1 MNTTNLSVRVD
12 ATLKKDVEQCL
23 DDMGMNLSTAINIY
37 LKQIVRQ
44 RAIPFPVSAAPVPNR
59 ETLAAIAEGERIA
72 ADPNVK
78 GYRDITTL
86 FEALKS

>member
-1 MNTTNLSVRVD
+1 MNTANLSVRVD
-12 ATLKKDVEQCL
+12 ATLKKEVEQCL

-44 RAIPFPVSAAPVPNR
+44 RAIPFAVSAAPVPNR

-72 ADPNVK
+72 ADPDVK
-78 GYRDITTL
+78 GYRDMATL
-86 FEALKS
+86 LKALQS